1 MKKVLIVLAVI
12 IVLIGISISS
22 VIGKYNSMVTNRETV
37 KQAWAQV
44 ENQYQRRFDLIPNL
58 VNTVKG
64 YAEHEKETLTGV
76 AEARSKVGG
85 VMQIDE
91 SLINNKA
98 AMQKFQQ
105 TQSTLGSALQRLMV
119 VAERYPDLKANANF
133 TRLQDELAGTE
144 NRIAVERK
152 RYNDTAAGFN
162 KLLVVFPNN
171 MLAGMFNIQTV
182 ELFKAPT
189 ESKTAPKVE
198 F

>member
-1 MKKVLIVLAVI
+1 MKKFLIILAVI
-12 IVLIGISISS
+12 IGIIIIAAASI
-22 VIGKYNSMVTNRETV
+22 VGKYNTMVTMRESV
-37 KQAWAQV
+37 KQSWAQV

-64 YAEHEKETLTGV
+64 YAAHEKETLTGV
-76 AEARSKVGG
+76 AEARSKAGG
-85 VMQIDE
+85 VMQIDK
-91 SLINNKA
+91 SLINDKA

-105 TQSTLGSALQRLMV
+105 TQATLGSALQRLMV
-119 VAERYPDLKANANF
+119 VAERYPDLKANSNF

-162 KLLVVFPNN
+162 KLLVVFPNS
-171 MLAGMFNIQTV
+171 MFAEMFNIQQV
-182 ELFKAPT
+182 ELFKAPK
-189 ESKTAPKVE
+189 ESQTAPKVE